1 MFKETLHIPVSG
13 EVTLFADIVIPDKA
27 GTLVIF
33 SHGSGSSR
41 FIPRNKF
48 VAAALQK
55 AGIATL
61 LVDLLTPE
69 EDRDYDNRFEIGLLA
84 QRLLDVTGWV
94 TDSALTK
101 DLALGYFGASTG
113 AAAALRAAA
122 LLGGTIKSIVCRGGR
137 PDLAKNDLPAV
148 KAPVLLIVGGLDM
161 PVVQM
166 NKGAYLDLECHKE
179 LVIIPGASHLFE
191 EPGKLEEVAKHTIA
205 WFEGHLHHK
214 HSSAA

>member
-1 MFKETLHIPVSG
+1 MFKETLHIPVSS
-13 EVTLFADIVIPDKA
+13 EVTLFADIMIPDKA

-41 FIPRNKF
+41 FSPRNKF
-48 VAAALQK
+48 VASALQK

-84 QRLLDVTGWV
+84 QRLVDVTSWV
-94 TDSALTK
+94 TESALTK

-148 KAPVLLIVGGLDM
+148 KVPVLLIVGGLDM

-191 EPGKLEEVAKHTIA
+191 EPGKLEEVAKLALA